1 MEKLAAAVIE
11 IKEKGFLLRFEAV
24 GHAQGISASMTVE
37 CSREHLPILRQ
48 MVVNLGG
55 TNFENIKNEFERA
68 CDACE
73 RFVS

>member
-1 MEKLAAAVIE
+1 MIE
-11 IKEKGFLLRFEAV
+11 IKEKGFLLHFEAV

-37 CSREHLPILRQ
+37 CAREHLPIVKQ

-55 TNFENIKNEFERA
+55 TNFEDIKTEFERA

-73 RFVS
+73 RFAS